1 MESMMFKLER
11 MLLSIK
17 YNTEEKRKLPLYK
30 LSFLELQKKYKIIDD
45 YMYDLETSR
54 VLNEDKS
61 NEDKQ
66 IAELDV
72 MLKHHKIT
80 SIEYY
85 KQKNDLMKKPWV
97 AIKTNYDEETNP
109 DNLEVEVVYNKTFID
124 SMKKKGFPGETDE
137 EIVDQWLNAFFIS
150 NIDENDL
157 AMMIED
163 SEERNYQI
171 SHNKLNDNSTLIV

>member
-11 MLLSIK
+11 MLLSFK

-45 YMYDLETSR
+45 YSYDLETSR

-61 NEDKQ
+61 VEDKQ

-72 MLKHHKIT
+72 MLKHYKIT

-85 KQKNDLMKKPWV
+85 KQKNDLLKKPWV

-171 SHNKLNDNSTLIV
+171 SHNKLNDNTTLIV